1 MLMTGK
7 EGWVNV
13 NGSLALHFFGG
24 DIARSFCH
32 GLQRLKSRR
41 DRIMSKYYYNMIN
54 SQSNN
59 QDAQVEDEV
68 VHCLGIPKQISLAII
83 NQRPEGYHP

>member
-1 MLMTGK
+1 
-7 EGWVNV
+7 
-13 NGSLALHFFGG
+13 
-24 DIARSFCH
+24 
-32 GLQRLKSRR
+32 
-41 DRIMSKYYYNMIN
+41 MSKYYYNMIN